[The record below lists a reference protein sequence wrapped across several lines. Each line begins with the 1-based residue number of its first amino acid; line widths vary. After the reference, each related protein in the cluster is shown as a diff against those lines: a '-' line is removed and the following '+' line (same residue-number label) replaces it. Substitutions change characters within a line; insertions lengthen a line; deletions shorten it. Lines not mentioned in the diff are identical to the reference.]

1 MLCKLHIEDEV
12 KRFLTHFLK
21 YVIKL
26 VDVDITKYNQLWQEI
41 QKRRQN
47 LARALKNAKLNVM
60 IVRDAPLLNI
70 TTRGR
75 RNTNVKPT
83 RMVMQ
88 MLYQLKHRDIIGPP
102 VLVISKVLSSFSI
115 C

>member
-1 MLCKLHIEDEV
+1 M
-12 KRFLTHFLK
+12 
-21 YVIKL
+21 
-26 VDVDITKYNQLWQEI
+26 DVDITKYNQLWKEI

-70 TTRGR
+70 ITRGR
-75 RNTNVKPT
+75 RNTNATPT
-83 RMVMQ
+83 RIVME
-88 MLYQLKHRDIIGPP
+88 MLYQLEHRDIIGPL